1 MKNQDMR
8 RRIAHVA
15 ARILAEDGSLDY
27 GSAKRKAARQLGA
40 PDSDN
45 LPDNQQI
52 DEALR
57 SYQALYQ
64 AEETREQLALL
75 RQVAIEYMEQLANF
89 DPHLTGP
96 VLNGTAGRNT
106 EINLQLFTD
115 DQKEVEFLLMR
126 LTIPYQTAEYRMSDA
141 PGKVYPRF
149 ILNDPRAPV
158 DLIVYPATD
167 LRSMKRL
174 QADGRPRRL
183 RLTQVRTL
191 T

>member
-64 AEETREQLALL
+64 AEETREQLELL
-75 RQVAIEYMEQLANF
+75 RQVAIEYMEQLADF

-96 VLNGTAGRNT
+96 VLNGTVGRNT

-126 LTIPYQTAEYRMSDA
+126 LKTPYQTAEYRMSDA

-167 LRSMKRL
+167 LRTMKRL
-174 QADGRPRRL
+174 QADGRPRRI

>member
-8 RRIAHVA
+8 RRIAHMA
-15 ARILAEDGSLDY
+15 ARLLAEDGSLDY

-64 AEETREQLALL
+64 ADETRAQVALL
-75 RQVAIEYMEQLANF
+75 RQVAIEYMEQLVDF
-89 DPHLTGP
+89 DPHLTGS

-126 LTIPYQTAEYRMSDA
+126 LKMPYQTAEYRISDT
-141 PGKVYPRF
+141 PGKLYPRF
-149 ILNDPRAPV
+149 IINDPRAPV
-158 DLIVYPATD
+158 DLIVYPAAD

-191 T
+191 N

>member
-1 MKNQDMR
+1 MR

-64 AEETREQLALL
+64 ADETRAQVALL
-75 RQVAIEYMEQLANF
+75 RQAAIEYMEQLADF

-106 EINLQLFTD
+106 DINLQLFTD

-126 LTIPYQTAEYRMSDA
+126 LKIPYQTTEYRMSDA

-149 ILNDPRAPV
+149 IINDPRAPV
-158 DLIVYPATD
+158 DLVVYPATE

-183 RLTQVRTL
+183 RLTQVRAL
-191 T
+191 N